1 MYSLIKQLFKLL
13 TIDQRRRFYSL
24 QVLVIIMTITEL
36 IALGSV
42 IPFMTLVGDSSYL
55 QQDNFINMLYKT
67 SGITSESKFIFI
79 TGMGVIF
86 LLFISMLIS
95 IITTWK
101 LSMFATNVGAEISS
115 RLYRYYLSQEW
126 MFHVSGSS
134 SELTKKIANES

>member
-55 QQDNFINMLYKT
+55 QQDNFINML
-67 SGITSESKFIFI
+67 SKRLALLRNQNL
-79 TGMGVIF
+79 F
-86 LLFISMLIS
+86 L
-95 IITTWK
+95 
-101 LSMFATNVGAEISS
+101 
-115 RLYRYYLSQEW
+115 
-126 MFHVSGSS
+126 
-134 SELTKKIANES
+134 